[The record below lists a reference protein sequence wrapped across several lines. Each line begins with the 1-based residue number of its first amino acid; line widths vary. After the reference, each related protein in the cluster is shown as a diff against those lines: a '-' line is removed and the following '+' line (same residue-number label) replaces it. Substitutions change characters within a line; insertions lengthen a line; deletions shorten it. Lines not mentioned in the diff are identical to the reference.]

1 MPRFAEA
8 RLGSKKK
15 IVHASEQQTDRIQL
29 ERWFFLRVRAQLAAD
44 KLIFFDESGINLSMA
59 RAYGR
64 GPRGERVVGY
74 VPKNWGESVT
84 LIAGIRLGGV
94 VAPMMLDGS
103 MTGDVLEAYFAQ
115 FVVRELK
122 PGDIVVWDNLAAHK
136 RSAVRQLIESA
147 GAELLFLPA
156 YSPDLNP
163 IELAWSKLKTV
174 LRARAARTPD
184 ELELAV
190 AEAFSSINAD
200 DIQHWMAHCGYPQL
214 NGKLL

>member
-1 MPRFAEA
+1 
-8 RLGSKKK
+8 
-15 IVHASEQQTDRIQL
+15 
-29 ERWFFLRVRAQLAAD
+29 
-44 KLIFFDESGINLSMA
+44 MA

-64 GPRGERVVGY
+64 AVRSRRVVGY

-103 MTGDVLEAYFAQ
+103 MTGEILESYVEQ

-122 PGDIVVWDNLAAHK
+122 PGDIVVWDNLGAHK
-136 RSAVRQLIESA
+136 RASVRSALEAV

-163 IELAWSKLKTV
+163 IELAWSKLKTL
-174 LRARAARTPD
+174 LRARAARTP
-184 ELELAV
+184 EQLESAV
-190 AEAFSSINAD
+190 AQAFSAINAE
-200 DIQHWMAHCGYPQL
+200 DIQHWMEHCGYPQADS
-214 NGKLL
+214 KLR